1 MGYFISRAVVHVI
14 TCWRIESYGGR
25 FWNKKNVLLPFALF
39 LPVEYKGGI
48 ILTRVC
54 EKMSC
59 ENFIFLTFPDITQI
73 DWYGTFVFVLSI
85 LSWVYFFRFLGEVM
99 AQQFSF
105 EINWP

>member
-48 ILTRVC
+48 ILAKVC
-54 EKMSC
+54 ERMSW
-59 ENFIFLTFPDITQI
+59 EEPKQ
-73 DWYGTFVFVLSI
+73 V
-85 LSWVYFFRFLGEVM
+85 VYIYRYSLIICRIVANSNTGY
-99 AQQFSF
+99 
-105 EINWP
+105 